1 MALSPNDQTVLEEI
15 VKTDGACLQNAR
27 CRKCPF
33 RAMCLP
39 EFLAPAPLS
48 KEQRLKM
55 ALDVLSHNFLIKED
69 GEVDD
74 NPTEDFTWDKK

>member
-1 MALSPNDQTVLEEI
+1 MALSPNDQNVLEEI
-15 VKTDGACLQNAR
+15 VKTDGSCLNSER
-27 CRKCPF
+27 CKRCPF

-55 ALDVLSHNFLIKED
+55 ALDVLSHNFLVKEGD
-69 GEVDD
+69 EIE
-74 NPTEDFTWDKK
+74 NPTEDFEWDKK

>member
-1 MALSPNDQTVLEEI
+1 
-15 VKTDGACLQNAR
+15 
-27 CRKCPF
+27 
-33 RAMCLP
+33 
-39 EFLAPAPLS
+39 
-48 KEQRLKM
+48 M